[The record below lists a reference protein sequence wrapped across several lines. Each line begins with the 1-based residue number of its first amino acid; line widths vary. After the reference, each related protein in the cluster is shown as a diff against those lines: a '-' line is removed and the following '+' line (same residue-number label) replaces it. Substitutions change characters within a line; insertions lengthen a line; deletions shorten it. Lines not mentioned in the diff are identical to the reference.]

1 MECIISTD
9 VMTLDKFGK
18 IFKLVSI
25 TAVALAFG
33 LLAGRYLQAY
43 TRADATGVTPS
54 AQTDTSAEP
63 APAPSSAF
71 SDTQVS
77 AEKQRQVLSDKDFDR
92 MTQEMRKAAKRFP
105 GSVGIYFKDLSGGR
119 EWMYNPN
126 QLMPSASLVKV
137 PVMVG
142 VYDKISKGEL
152 SLDQILTL
160 TKETRKSGSGHLK
173 WRKNGEQFTVR
184 ELLEQMMAYSDNI
197 AQEMLIHEVGLKYLQ
212 EKFPALGLSSTNITR
227 QGLSLAHYTA
237 VENYTTA
244 REMGQLLE
252 NIYNGK
258 KFGKEASAQMI
269 ELMKGAKYNDRLPR
283 YLPKGW
289 VIAHKTG
296 LLRRACHDCGIVY
309 SPAGTYIICVL
320 TSSGPSYRDSK
331 RFISKVA
338 AVSFRIFES
347 ANPSV
352 AATSGLPSRS
362 TLNHSF

>member
-1 MECIISTD
+1 MILE
-9 VMTLDKFGK
+9 KFGK
-18 IFKLVSI
+18 ILKIFSI
-25 TAVALAFG
+25 TAVALALG
-33 LLAGRYLQAY
+33 LMAGRLY
-43 TRADATGVTPS
+43 TRADATGASLSQRAPM
-54 AQTDTSAEP
+54 DTSAEP
-63 APAPSSAF
+63 SAVPSSAP
-71 SDTQVS
+71 SDTSVS
-77 AEKQRQVLSDKDFDR
+77 AEKHRQVLSDKDFER
-92 MTQEMRKAAKRFP
+92 MTQDMRRAAKRFP
-105 GSVGIYFKDLSGGR
+105 GSVSIYFKDLSGGR
-119 EWMYNPN
+119 EWTYNPN
-126 QLMPSASLVKV
+126 QMMPSASLVKV

-142 VYDKISKGEL
+142 VFEKISKGEL
-152 SLDQILTL
+152 SLDQVLTL
-160 TKETRKSGSGHLK
+160 TKETRKSGTGHLK
-173 WRKNGEQFTVR
+173 WRRNGERFTVR
-184 ELLEQMMAYSDNI
+184 ELLQELMAYSDNI
-197 AQEMLIHEVGLKYLQ
+197 AQEMLIREIGLTYLQ
-212 EKFPALGLSSTNITR
+212 ERLPDFGLSATNITR

-320 TSSGPSYRDSK
+320 TSSGRSYRESK

-338 AVSFRIFES
+338 TVSFRVFES
-347 ANPSV
+347 ATSAV
-352 AATSGLPSRS
+352 TATSGLPSRS
-362 TLNHSF
+362 TLDHSF